1 MDNRFRF
8 AALLCVAMAAQA
20 QNHPGANF
28 DEGKVPSYTLPDPL
42 VLAGGQPVRDAK
54 TWTSRRRPEILELYR
69 SEMFGRSASSSRKL
83 NYEVTSEDR
92 QALGGKA
99 VRKQITIYFSDKSDG
114 PRMEV
119 LLYLPAAA
127 RKAAPVFVALGF
139 AGNQTVTSDPGIPLG
154 NEWVMDRESKKYS
167 RRKATEESRGRAAQ
181 QWQVEQILAHG
192 YGLATVYA
200 GDIEPDFN
208 GGLPYGIRPL
218 FYKNGQT
225 APAADDWGALGAWAW
240 GLSRVMDYL
249 EKDRDVDAK
258 RVGVFG
264 HSRMGKTALWAGAQ
278 DTRFSLVISNE
289 SGEGGAAIA
298 RRDYGERTKDL
309 NEHFPYWFCGNFKK
323 YNDREDAL
331 PVDSHMLLALIA
343 PRPLYVASAEG
354 DQWSDPKGEF
364 LGALK
369 ASPVY
374 ELFGRH
380 GIAEQPMPG
389 LRTPVGDSVR
399 YHIRDGKHDVTAY
412 DWEQYLKFAD
422 TQWTR

>member
-1 MDNRFRF
+1 MDNRIRF

-28 DEGKVPSYTLPDPL
+28 DEAKVPPYTLPDPL
-42 VLAGGQPVRDAK
+42 VLASGEPVRDAK
-54 TWTSRRRPEILELYR
+54 TWTTRRRPEILELYR
-69 SEMFGRSASSSRKL
+69 SEMFGRSAASPRKL

-99 VRKQITIYFSDKSDG
+99 VRKQITIYFTDKSDG
-114 PRMEV
+114 PRMNV
-119 LLYLPAAA
+119 LLYLPAG
-127 RKAAPVFVALGF
+127 RKAAPVFAALGF
-139 AGNQTVTSDPGIPLG
+139 SGNQTVTSDPGIPLG
-154 NEWVMDRESKKYS
+154 DEWVMDRETKKYGK
-167 RRKATEESRGRAAQ
+167 RKATEESRGRSAQ
-181 QWQVEQILAHG
+181 QWQVEQIVAHG

-200 GDIEPDFN
+200 GDIEPDFD

-225 APAADDWGALGAWAW
+225 TPAADDWGALGAWAW

-278 DTRFSLVISNE
+278 DPRFSLVISNE

-309 NEHFPYWFCGNFKK
+309 NERFPYWFCGNFKK

-331 PVDSHMLLALIA
+331 PIDSHMLLALIA

-364 LGALK
+364 LGALN

-380 GIAEQPMPG
+380 GIAAQPMPG
-389 LRTPVGDSVR
+389 LRTPVGDAVR

-422 TQWTR
+422 AQWTR